1 MVKKYGIEMDAL
13 KHPLMVEEDT
23 YETSGKPL
31 DSPTK
36 IAEFLNA
43 SVELNRKAEE
53 YVYML
58 AFDTKCN
65 LLGIFEVGHGT
76 ANQCIANTREI
87 FMRALLCGA
96 VKIVIAHNHPSLDIQ
111 PSKEDN
117 RVAIKIKEAGKIMG
131 INLLDFIIVGNGV
144 YSYLKNKEL

>member
-43 SVELNRKAEE
+43 S
-53 YVYML
+53 
-58 AFDTKCN
+58 
-65 LLGIFEVGHGT
+65 
-76 ANQCIANTREI
+76 EI
-87 FMRALLCGA
+87 GRAH
-96 VKIVIAHNHPSLDIQ
+96 V
-111 PSKEDN
+111 
-117 RVAIKIKEAGKIMG
+117 
-131 INLLDFIIVGNGV
+131 
-144 YSYLKNKEL
+144 

>member
-43 SVELNRKAEE
+43 SVGLKRKSMYTCLLLILN
-53 YVYML
+53 V
-58 AFDTKCN
+58 
-65 LLGIFEVGHGT
+65 IFLE
-76 ANQCIANTREI
+76 
-87 FMRALLCGA
+87 
-96 VKIVIAHNHPSLDIQ
+96 
-111 PSKEDN
+111 
-117 RVAIKIKEAGKIMG
+117 
-131 INLLDFIIVGNGV
+131 
-144 YSYLKNKEL
+144 YLK